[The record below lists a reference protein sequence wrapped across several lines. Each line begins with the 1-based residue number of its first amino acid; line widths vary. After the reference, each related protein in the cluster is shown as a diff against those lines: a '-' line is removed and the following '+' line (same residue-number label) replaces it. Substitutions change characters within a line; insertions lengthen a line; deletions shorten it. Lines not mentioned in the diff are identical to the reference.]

1 MYINNIIFLFLFS
14 SYTFILFYIAPL
26 RRILLSA
33 TLSADPLQLSKLLLI
48 NPLVITYN
56 TKKQIKQENNEEK
69 NKKIKLND
77 NEEEDMEI
85 VTLPTSLS
93 EYSIKCN
100 ESDRLLYLCYLLND
114 LFSKKLQIII
124 FCSSIDTSERLFT
137 FLKTYY
143 SDDKENDILLYST
156 SIKPYERIKLLEKYN
171 NKEIRCLI
179 CTDSMA
185 RGIDI
190 PSIDVVI
197 NYTPPTL
204 FKTYVHRSGRTARAG
219 REGSVYTLIE
229 GGQFKGF
236 KKLRLRIN
244 ADSKSLKRYEV
255 DEEKLNEL
263 VYIYIDIYYIYYRRN
278 IILIV

>member
-1 MYINNIIFLFLFS
+1 M
-14 SYTFILFYIAPL
+14 
-26 RRILLSA
+26 
-33 TLSADPLQLSKLLLI
+33 
-48 NPLVITYN
+48 
-56 TKKQIKQENNEEK
+56 IKENDEEK
-69 NKKIKLND
+69 KKKIKLND
-77 NEEEDMEI
+77 DNSNINDNDNMET

-124 FCSSIDTSERLFT
+124 FCSSIDTSERLYT

-143 SDDKENDILLYST
+143 SDDDLDNDILLYST

-171 NKEIRCLI
+171 NKEIRCLV

-190 PSIDVVI
+190 PTIDVVI

-236 KKLRLRIN
+236 KKLRMRIN

-263 VYIYIDIYYIYYRRN
+263 VYIF
-278 IILIV
+278 